1 MTTFSI
7 KVQGGDELASR
18 MRKFGNSV
26 LDLSDSMEQIGNY
39 FDDFFSGQVFASRGQ
54 VIGEPWA
61 RLDDSYA
68 AWKARK
74 FPGRPPLI
82 RTGLMQRSFKHRS
95 TRLSVSLMNEAD
107 YFDFVN
113 DGTRN
118 MPARVM
124 MKIDQ
129 ARESRIIS
137 FVEEDLNSKQRA
149 ADV

>member
-26 LDLSDSMEQIGNY
+26 LDLSDSMEQIGDY

-61 RLDDSYA
+61 RLNNNYA

-95 TRLSVSLMNEAD
+95 TRLSVSLWNEAE
-107 YFDFVN
+107 YFDFQQ
-113 DGTRN
+113 DGTSN
-118 MPARVM
+118 MPARVLM
-124 MKIDQ
+124 
-129 ARESRIIS
+129 
-137 FVEEDLNSKQRA
+137 
-149 ADV
+149 

>member
-1 MTTFSI
+1 MTTFQI
-7 KVQGGDELASR
+7 KVEGGDELASR
-18 MRKFGNSV
+18 IDKFGTSI
-26 LDLSDSMEQIGNY
+26 LDLSDSMENIGNY

-61 RLDDSYA
+61 RLNDSYA

-95 TRLSVSLMNEAD
+95 TKLSVSLMNEAE